1 MTTYAPTANPGDER
15 TRCRFFGA
23 VLPHN
28 GLPQIQVIEES
39 VIRRADGTEKP
50 IADLGNLRVGVF
62 DPAETFALRDPT
74 TDALTGQTASVSEA
88 FALIY
93 SWVRHKQTQR
103 DEAATT
109 ATITVK

>member
-1 MTTYAPTANPGDER
+1 MTTYAPTVNPGDER
-15 TRCRFFGA
+15 TRCRYFGA

-28 GLPQIQVIEES
+28 GLPLIQVIEES
-39 VIRRADGTEKP
+39 VIRRADGTEKS

-74 TDALTGQTASVSEA
+74 TDALTGGISSVSQA
-88 FALIY
+88 FCLIY